1 MTSAVRALILF
12 IGGASGAIGYL
23 PTSVAADTIAVIGTG
38 RVATALGP
46 QFAKLG
52 HRIVYASR
60 DPARD
65 SVQALVAATGST
77 ASATSPAAAAEQADI
92 VVLATP
98 WRATEE
104 VVKGLGNLA
113 GKIVIDPT
121 NAYARTA
128 DGLREMAVETSM
140 GELIQSWAPEAR
152 VVKAFNTL
160 HARTM
165 ANPDIAGGP
174 VTIPIVGNDEA
185 AKDTVAELVTG
196 IGLEAIDLGPIRY
209 AHNVEAMLML
219 WTNARILG
227 SPFDFHLRRQPANQ

>member
-1 MTSAVRALILF
+1 MRTAVRALIAL
-12 IGGASGAIGYL
+12 IGSASGAIGYL
-23 PTSVAADTIAVIGTG
+23 PTSVAAETIAIIGTG

-46 QFAKLG
+46 QFGKLG
-52 HRIVYASR
+52 HRIVYGSR

-65 SVQALVAATGST
+65 SVQTLVAATGST
-77 ASATSPAAAAEQADI
+77 ASAVSPAAAAAQADI

-98 WRATEE
+98 WQATEG
-104 VVKGLGNLA
+104 VVKGLGDLA

-128 DGLREMAVETSM
+128 DGLREMAVETSA
-140 GELIQSWAPEAR
+140 GELIQSWLPQAH

-165 ANPDIAGGP
+165 ANPEIAGGP
-174 VTIPIVGNDEA
+174 VTIPIVGNDET

-196 IGLEAIDLGPIRY
+196 IGFEAIDLGPIRY

-219 WTNARILG
+219 WTNARIRG
-227 SPFDFHLRRQPANQ
+227 NPFDFHLRPQTGNQ